1 MGVFCSSYW
10 RWEVE
15 DTIWRRIVGCGGGME
30 NCRFG
35 RRCAFGS
42 FVSPFAFGCRSGFEP
57 ELVWEGWWLQDKLA
71 DWRWMNEGPY
81 WRERVWGCGCAAR
94 KIIGVWVCAGYL

>member
-10 RWEVE
+10 RWEAEEAPQYYLAE
-15 DTIWRRIVGCGGGME
+15 DRWLWRWDGELPVWQELVWVGD
-30 NCRFG
+30 
-35 RRCAFGS
+35 
-42 FVSPFAFGCRSGFEP
+42 GFEP
-57 ELVWEGWWLQDKLA
+57 ELVGEGWWLQDKLA

-81 WRERVWGCGCAAR
+81 WQERVWDWGCAAR